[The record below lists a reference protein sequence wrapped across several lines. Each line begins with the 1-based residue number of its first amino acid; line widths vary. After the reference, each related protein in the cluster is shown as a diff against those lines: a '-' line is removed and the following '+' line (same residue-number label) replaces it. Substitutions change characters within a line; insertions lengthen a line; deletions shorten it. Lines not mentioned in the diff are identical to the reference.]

1 MITNIKSIYFQ
12 LVEHEKN
19 VGCNKSASNPNA
31 EPKAVDLPT
40 AVGDLSQLLLSTATE
55 VATSIAP
62 TRPKRTSLASY
73 SAVILPP
80 SPERE
85 AKRARAL
92 RVERTSAVQAAEE
105 ATSDLVTRFQML
117 QTRYDSA
124 KLEID
129 ALRVEVAE
137 LKQNN
142 LSRLSMQ
149 SARTERDL
157 EASAVFDP
165 QDQTPFDTD
174 TTAGRKLFSTAL
186 KSLRTCISSK
196 RGEQEC
202 ARSRPGG
209 AAASCS
215 GWRRR
220 GRGVGGKQE
229 VERALRAD
237 SIGHPIQLS

>member
-62 TRPKRTSLASY
+62 TRPIRTSLASY
-73 SAVILPP
+73 SATSAVILPP

-105 ATSDLVTRFQML
+105 VSCDPISKASDTVRLG
-117 QTRYDSA
+117 
-124 KLEID
+124 
-129 ALRVEVAE
+129 EVG
-137 LKQNN
+137 N
-142 LSRLSMQ
+142 R
-149 SARTERDL
+149 
-157 EASAVFDP
+157 
-165 QDQTPFDTD
+165 
-174 TTAGRKLFSTAL
+174 
-186 KSLRTCISSK
+186 
-196 RGEQEC
+196 
-202 ARSRPGG
+202 
-209 AAASCS
+209 CS
-215 GWRRR
+215 
-220 GRGVGGKQE
+220 
-229 VERALRAD
+229 
-237 SIGHPIQLS
+237 